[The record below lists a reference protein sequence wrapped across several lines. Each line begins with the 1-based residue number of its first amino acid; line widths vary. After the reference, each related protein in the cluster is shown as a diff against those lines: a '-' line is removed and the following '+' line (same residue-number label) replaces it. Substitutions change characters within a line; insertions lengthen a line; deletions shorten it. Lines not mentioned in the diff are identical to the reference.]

1 MNQNNRKKKGLS
13 KRVLALLLCGFCLLA
28 TSPVSALALETGET
42 QITEESISQQQSEST
57 GETLLSLSSE
67 MSEPQA
73 ETQQSTSGEIVEPMT
88 EKETEIEAEVTSETG
103 TEVGA
108 ETETVTETGM
118 QIGTETDIE
127 TETGTD
133 TGIETDMEV
142 GAGTEENTV
151 IATVFELGTGTDTG
165 NPVCTCTPVNG
176 VHADTCELYEAPEV
190 DTSAV
195 DALFAKLM
203 AFESYE
209 ALDTYMSE
217 EMTEEEY
224 VLMDSFTEEQNA
236 ALMERVEYLSQY
248 DAEILDTVT
257 AEEVLETF
265 RHTATGSRYQT
276 SRVYLAVRRDGNIP
290 GEPSDQGSAS
300 YNFYNS
306 SYSTNSMQFG
316 TTPSGIIDENIV
328 DYQNFI
334 FTSVDG
340 TDTAG
345 LVDGTGV
352 TTNQVL
358 SGIDFDALLNAIANA
373 GRNNR
378 VTATDGQVVTAS
390 NKGNYKVVCYVIKL
404 QLDTNYGWHID
415 CAVVPKTDVTLSY
428 NINIPDGYEIQTSG
442 VGVPNSKTGVPPATF
457 TVGAMNGLT
466 TIEGEQNA
474 IKVVNASDSTETY
487 VFMFQG
493 WNTKADGSG
502 TWYQPGESITINEN
516 TVLYAIWDSNPAM
529 GTGNLEIQK
538 IVKAEDVSDDALFT
552 FRVTINKA
560 DGSASTDTYNYVI
573 YDSNTIAQS
582 RGTISSGG
590 TISLKHTQYVEIRD
604 LPAVNAEGGQPNV
617 TIQEINHEGYDA
629 SWDGGTTVS
638 DTTSVTIQGGRDSR
652 VTCTNTVSA
661 PEVCDLTVKKT
672 VSGNLYDANKEFAFT
687 VTYGEKTE
695 TFQLK
700 KDEEKTIAGIPVG
713 AEVTVIEDPE
723 GYQYSFVS
731 ITDGVTKE
739 DIENGV
745 SFTMPAQDVTV
756 VINNDKTVTV
766 DTGISLETLPYILLL
781 GVVAAGAVLLV
792 RKRRNRYDDET
803 GGF

>member
-13 KRVLALLLCGFCLLA
+13 KRVLALLLCGFCLLTA
-28 TSPVSALALETGET
+28 SPVSALALETEET

-57 GETLLSLSSE
+57 DEALLSLSSE
-67 MSEPQA
+67 TSESQT
-73 ETQQSTSGEIVEPMT
+73 ETDTQQSTS
-88 EKETEIEAEVTSETG
+88 TEIQTEVNSETAIEVCTETDTAPETG
-103 TEVGA
+103 T
-108 ETETVTETGM
+108 
-118 QIGTETDIE
+118 QIDTETDIV

-133 TGIETDMEV
+133 TGIETGLEV
-142 GAGTEENTV
+142 GAGTEKNTV
-151 IATVFELGTGTDTG
+151 TAAVFEFETGEDAV

-190 DTSAV
+190 DTSAL

-203 AFESYE
+203 AFESIE
-209 ALDTYMSE
+209 ELDDYMSE

-224 VLMDSFTEEQNA
+224 ALMGSFTEEQNA
-236 ALMERVEYLSQY
+236 ALRERIEYLSEY
-248 DAEILDTVT
+248 DAEALDTVT
-257 AEEVLETF
+257 RDQVLETF
-265 RHTATGSRYQT
+265 DHTASGNRYQT

-290 GEPSDQGSAS
+290 GEPSVQGSTA

-306 SYSTNSMQFG
+306 SYSTSSMQFG
-316 TTPSGIIDENIV
+316 TTPQGIIDKNIV

-358 SGIDFDALLNAIANA
+358 SGINFDTLLDAIASA

-378 VTATDGQVVTAS
+378 VRATDGQVVTAS

-404 QLDTNYGWHID
+404 QLDENYGWHID

-442 VGVPNSKTGVPPATF
+442 VGVPNSETGMPPATF
-457 TVGAMNGLT
+457 TVGAMSGLT
-466 TIEGEQNA
+466 TIDGEQNA

-502 TWYQPGESITINEN
+502 TWYQPDGSITINEN

-538 IVKAEDVSDDALFT
+538 IVNADVITGDATFT
-552 FRVTINKA
+552 FQVTIKNA
-560 DGSASTDTYNYVI
+560 DGSESTDTYNYVI

-652 VTCTNTVSA
+652 VTCTNTVAA
-661 PEVCDLTVKKT
+661 PEVCALTIRKT

-695 TFQLK
+695 TFNLK
-700 KDEEKTIAGIPVG
+700 KDEVKTIADVPVG
-713 AEVTVIEDPE
+713 AEVTVTEDPE

-731 ITDGVTKE
+731 ITDGVTRT

-745 SFTMPAQDVTV
+745 SFTMPSEDVTV

-766 DTGISLETLPYILLL
+766 DTGISLETLPFILIL
-781 GVVAAGAVLLV
+781 GVVAAGAVLLI

-803 GGF
+803 GGV